1 MRATWV
7 GMAEHSIP
15 LRAVTA
21 SLVFAGAMLAAPR
34 ANAMLGGTIA
44 SIVEDARALGAVAPV
59 VRPAGTARFAVHE
72 IRRDGLLLREY
83 VNGEGLV
90 FAVRWQG
97 TADPD
102 LARLLGEF
110 RADYEA
116 ARRRDIAREGH
127 ERRRVVVGA
136 RVVVLRGGHLPS
148 VFGQAH
154 VPALVPEGVRPDAL
168 G

>member
-1 MRATWV
+1 MVENR
-7 GMAEHSIP
+7 SP
-15 LRAVTA
+15 RRAVTA
-21 SLVFAGAMLAAPR
+21 TLAFAGAMLVAPH

-44 SIVEDARALGAVAPV
+44 SIALDARALGAVATV
-59 VRPAGTARFAVHE
+59 VRPGGAAPFAVHE
-72 IRRDGLLLREY
+72 LRRDGLLLRES

-102 LARLLGEF
+102 LARLLGEY
-110 RADYEA
+110 RADYEV
-116 ARRRDIAREGH
+116 ARRRDLALEGH
-127 ERRRVVVGA
+127 DRRRVVVGA

-154 VPALVPEGVRPDAL
+154 VPALVPAGVRPDAL